1 MIYLYTDPERT
12 GRSDWSALE
21 DSRNVYVT
29 FDSPPT
35 SKSVK
40 FGFRKLVPFLD
51 ETLNVAVL
59 EISEPE
65 GLPPPLVLCM
75 KDARKV
81 DGQEVTTIGYGLP
94 GSYKKHINIRC
105 KIVKQDSNRAKQV
118 GTMAFLLVLF
128 FSIILALFSH
138 LLFCFFPFFPCL
150 LAVFYINVLFS
161 FFIFSHLSSI
171 FSFTIAYHHFPYF
184 PQ

>member
-118 GTMAFLLVLF
+118 GTMAFLF
-128 FSIILALFSH
+128 FSFLSFWH
-138 LLFCFFPFFPCL
+138 CFPTCFFASFLSFH
-150 LAVFYINVLFS
+150 VYINVLFS
-161 FFIFSHLSSI
+161 FFIFSQSSSI
-171 FSFTIAYHHFPYF
+171 CSFTIAYHHFPYF